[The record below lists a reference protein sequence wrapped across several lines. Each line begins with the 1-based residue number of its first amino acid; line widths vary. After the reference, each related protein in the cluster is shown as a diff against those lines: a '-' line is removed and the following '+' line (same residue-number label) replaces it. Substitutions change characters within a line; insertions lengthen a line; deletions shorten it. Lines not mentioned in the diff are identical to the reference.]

1 MTAGPGE
8 ETGPVCPTV
17 ALLLPRLDQTVATE
31 GRAGPDQAPGP
42 RLGLE
47 DGRDGLPGAGR
58 HQLVVVF
65 PPVVGVFRHE
75 EPPLLTS
82 VGWGALR
89 LLLLVRVVLGSKCVH
104 QLVDEVEDGHPQRDP
119 ALLER
124 LHADK
129 QTVEA
134 VRFPVNTVS
143 KSIVE
148 TG

>member
-1 MTAGPGE
+1 MAAGPGE
-8 ETGPVCPTV
+8 QTGPVSPTV
-17 ALLLPRLDQTVATE
+17 ALLLARLDQAVTAE
-31 GRAGPDQAPGP
+31 GRAGPHQTASP

-47 DGRDGLPGAGR
+47 DRGDGLLGAGR

-75 EPPLLTS
+75 EPPVLRS
-82 VGWGALR
+82 VPGGALGSLR
-89 LLLLVRVVLGSKCVH
+89 LVRVVLGSKCVH

-134 VRFPVNTVS
+134 VGFPVNAVS
-143 KSIVE
+143 ASN
-148 TG
+148 G